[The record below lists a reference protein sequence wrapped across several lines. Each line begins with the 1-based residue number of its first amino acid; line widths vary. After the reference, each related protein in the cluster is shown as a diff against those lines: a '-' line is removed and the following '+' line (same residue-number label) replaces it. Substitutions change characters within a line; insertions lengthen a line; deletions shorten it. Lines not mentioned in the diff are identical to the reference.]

1 MTRFVFLCSIV
12 LVCIL
17 FLTTGCKKKCESTTS
32 PKVIQ
37 VAALYSETGDLAY
50 LGLSSEAALKIA
62 IDEANSD
69 FTSRNIPIQFELKV
83 YNTQINPTLAIDAM
97 QSIASSGCKLVIGP
111 QTSAELLAIK
121 PIADSLGILVVSPS
135 STSSSLSLP
144 NDMIFRYAPGD
155 QIVGEALS
163 NSFYTQG
170 KRALISISRNDL
182 GSLGLNESVS
192 NHFIGLGGEVFTAG
206 IFDGTTSD
214 FSDVLAE
221 VKSRILDLSAIYD
234 YEQIGV
240 LTTSFDETILLFNQA
255 STDTVFSSVDWFGGV
270 GFFKN
275 QNLLADEPASQF
287 AVNSNFFSPGF
298 SIPMGNETYYAEL
311 LTNIYTRSGY
321 QADALTLASYD
332 IFKVMAN
339 MVEEFNGLPMGAQ
352 SLQTQF
358 LNASQGF
365 QGTTGTI
372 LLNENGD
379 RASGTFDYWGVQS
392 LKGTYQWYF
401 VAKSE

>member
-1 MTRFVFLCSIV
+1 
-12 LVCIL
+12 L
-17 FLTTGCKKKCESTTS
+17 FLTTGCKKKCESATS

-50 LGLSSEAALKIA
+50 LGRSSEAALQIA
-62 IDEANSD
+62 IEEANSD

-163 NSFYTQG
+163 NSIYTQG

-221 VKSRILDLSAIYD
+221 VKSRILALSAIYD
-234 YEQIGV
+234 CEQIGV

-275 QNLLADEPASQF
+275 QNLLANEPASQF
-287 AVNSNFFSPGF
+287 AANSNFFSPGF

-332 IFKVMAN
+332 ILKVMAN
-339 MVEEFNGLPMGAQ
+339 MVAECNGLPMGAQ